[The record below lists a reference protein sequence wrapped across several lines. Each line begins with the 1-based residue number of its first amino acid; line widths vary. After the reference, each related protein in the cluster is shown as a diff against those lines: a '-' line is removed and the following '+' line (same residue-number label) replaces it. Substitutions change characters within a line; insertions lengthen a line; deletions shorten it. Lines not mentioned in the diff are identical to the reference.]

1 MRGSSFRLRWP
12 RKSTGTPVP
21 GRTFFPVG
29 CFLAGW
35 ILVGCS
41 GTEGT
46 PETEGRLLGPG
57 QTGPGLVAADGSVDW
72 NTFHDHAQTVQ
83 IMREFAELYPNLTN
97 LRVIGQSYLGADIHL
112 MEVTNFETGPAEEK
126 PAMYIDGGIHARELT
141 GSQVALY
148 ALGHLLNEYGTDPR
162 ITELLNT
169 RAFYIRP
176 KFNPD
181 GSDLVLNEDQWLR
194 STVRPMD
201 ENEDGIA
208 DSDPPMDL
216 DGDGRILQMR
226 VPDPEGEWRKDSR
239 DPRIMVRREAG
250 DTGPFYRVERE
261 GIDGNG
267 DGRIASDGVGGI
279 DMNRNFPRN
288 WERAHIQDS
297 GGAFPLSEP
306 ETYATVEFI
315 DAHRNIYSIYHGHT
329 SGGFVF
335 RLPSA
340 MNPDSLDRSD
350 LDLIVHLGDYY
361 TRDTGRPVVPSATHP
376 TDRRYGTLIQ
386 WGYSDHGIVGWVPEF
401 SPPPEQWVPDLNG
414 DGEVTEHDWHLYNER
429 EFGGRYFQDW
439 TPYDHPQL
447 GEVEIGGWW
456 TLFWGQNPPWERVER
471 ELELQIPWIL
481 HLAEQGPLL
490 AMDEPRI
497 TPLGEGVH
505 QVEVTVRNTGFL
517 PTNLTERGLEGRVM
531 PDGRVMR
538 QVARSPLVVLEVE
551 EGTVLEGNGRV
562 RIPHLAGSSPF
573 SPGVSE
579 REWTVR
585 FQVGRETGEGEI
597 RVMVEGE
604 KGGTL
609 RSGPIPLP

>member
-1 MRGSSFRLRWP
+1 MKSSSLRRGRP
-12 RKSTGTPVP
+12 RKATGPLLL
-21 GRTFFPVG
+21 GRALLPAG

-35 ILVGCS
+35 FLVGCS
-41 GTEGT
+41 G
-46 PETEGRLLGPG
+46 PEAGLEAEGRSPGPG
-57 QTGPGLVAADGSVDW
+57 QNAPTLVAADGSVDW

-83 IMREFAELYPNLTN
+83 IMGEFAELYPHLTN

-112 MEVTNFETGPAEEK
+112 MEVTNFGTGPAEEK

-141 GSQVALY
+141 SSQVALY
-148 ALGHLLNEYGTDPR
+148 ALAYLLNQYGNDPR
-162 ITELLNT
+162 ITELLDT

-181 GSDLVLNEDQWLR
+181 GSDLALHEDQWLR
-194 STVRPMD
+194 STVRPLD

-226 VPDPEGEWRKDSR
+226 VPDPAGEWRKDTR

-250 DTGPFYRVERE
+250 DAGPFYRLERE

-267 DGRIASDGVGGI
+267 DGRIASDGIGGI

-288 WERAHIQDS
+288 WDRAHIQDS

-340 MNPDSLDRSD
+340 MNPDSLDRAD

-386 WGYSDHGIVGWVPEF
+386 WGYSDHGIIGWVPEF
-401 SPPPEQWVPDLNG
+401 SPPPEQWVPDLDG

-471 ELELQIPWIL
+471 ELEVQIPWIL

-490 AMDEPRI
+490 EMDEPRI
-497 TPLGEGVH
+497 IPLGEGIH

-531 PDGRVMR
+531 PDGRIMR
-538 QVARSPLVVLEVE
+538 QVARSPLVILEVE
-551 EGTVLEGNGRV
+551 GGTVLEGNGRV
-562 RIPHLAGSSPF
+562 RIPHMAGSSPF
-573 SPGVSE
+573 SPGVSGRE
-579 REWTVR
+579 RTVR
-585 FQVGRETGEGEI
+585 FQVGREAGEGEI
-597 RVMVEGE
+597 RVVVEGE

-609 RSGPIPLP
+609 RWGPIPLP